1 MKRTLALALTLAL
14 TLGLCACGSTG
25 DSSGGSSGGEN
36 SNTTNGSITL
46 RFAFSEA
53 PESQAA
59 QVMEGVKERIEERTE
74 GRVTVEPHWS
84 NELGPINDCIEQITM
99 GGNMVV
105 STSASSWAPY
115 GCEDLTAL
123 DSMFAFS
130 STEEISNFNN
140 SDMWKSMVEEMKTNG
155 NIHLICMNWAAA
167 PRVVMSKKPI
177 NSVADMEGMLIRV
190 ATETYTAWFD
200 ALGASPV
207 SGIPFAEV
215 YTNIESGVIEGAEA
229 TFATLSD
236 YSVQEVAKYAFTS
249 NHTYAVAC
257 LGTST
262 EIWNQ
267 ISPEDQ
273 AVVEEEITAGGEEYT
288 KLCAESNKEYIQM
301 FKEAGVTIVDPS
313 EEDIAAMQEAAA
325 EAAVTLGLRDGVL
338 DEIKAASAG

>member
-1 MKRTLALALTLAL
+1 M
-14 TLGLCACGSTG
+14 
-25 DSSGGSSGGEN
+25 
-36 SNTTNGSITL
+36 
-46 RFAFSEA
+46 
-53 PESQAA
+53 
-59 QVMEGVKERIEERTE
+59 
-74 GRVTVEPHWS
+74 
-84 NELGPINDCIEQITM
+84 
-99 GGNMVV
+99 
-105 STSASSWAPY
+105 
-115 GCEDLTAL
+115 
-123 DSMFAFS
+123 
-130 STEEISNFNN
+130 
-140 SDMWKSMVEEMKTNG
+140 
-155 NIHLICMNWAAA
+155 
-167 PRVVMSKKPI
+167 
-177 NSVADMEGMLIRV
+177 
-190 ATETYTAWFD
+190 
-200 ALGASPV
+200 
-207 SGIPFAEV
+207 
-215 YTNIESGVIEGAEA
+215 
-229 TFATLSD
+229 SD